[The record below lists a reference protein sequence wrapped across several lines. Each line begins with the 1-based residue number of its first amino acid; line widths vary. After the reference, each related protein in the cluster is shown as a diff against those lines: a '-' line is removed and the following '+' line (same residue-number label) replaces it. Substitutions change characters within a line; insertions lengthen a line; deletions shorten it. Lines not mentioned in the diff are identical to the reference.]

1 MCRSWGVTQRAVRTA
16 IEVPMSGVNR
26 YTNIVND
33 IRFVRVAISH
43 NVTLLRSVPCRFFCS
58 ASRHFHTSL
67 VSFISLNL
75 TTLLRFVPYRL
86 FYTAKRHFLC
96 SFVSFTSLS
105 KKVSRRTLA
114 LARLGHPR
122 SSLTQGFATYDR
134 SRRELNYF
142 VNFTCNV
149 RLVFRSLGALK
160 LLARKKDLRRDH
172 G

>member
-114 LARLGHPR
+114 LACLGHPR
-122 SSLTQGFATYDR
+122 SRFRDVRSLSLAWGTHAPR
-134 SRRELNYF
+134 SLKVSRRTIAPDENS
-142 VNFTCNV
+142 TI
-149 RLVFRSLGALK
+149 S
-160 LLARKKDLRRDH
+160 
-172 G
+172 